1 WWREGYNDM
10 KATFIGGGTMAE
22 AIIKRLVAE
31 GVVLCDD
38 IAVVDPSDA
47 RRELLLERY
56 GVSVSET
63 PEGCLTGADVIVLAV
78 KPQEMEKAAAQV
90 GALEQGQLL
99 LSILA
104 GVRTDRIVSSFN
116 HRLVVRAMPNTP
128 AQIGSGMTV
137 WTAAPEASEEQLAMV
152 RTILA
157 ALGTEQ
163 FVPEEKYVDMATA
176 LSGSGPAYVFLFI
189 EALVDGA
196 VRIGMPRPMAE
207 KLAVQTVLGSA
218 EFLEQSGE
226 HPAELRNRVTSPG
239 GTTAAALHELEKG
252 SLRSLLADAI
262 ASAYAKAKNL

>member
-1 WWREGYNDM
+1 
-10 KATFIGGGTMAE
+10 
-22 AIIKRLVAE
+22 
-31 GVVLCDD
+31 VVLCDD
-38 IAVVDPSDA
+38 IVVVDPADA
-47 RRELLLERY
+47 RRELLSERY
-56 GVSVSET
+56 GVGVSVT
-63 PEGCLTGADVIVLAV
+63 PEGCVADADVVVLAV

-90 GALEQGQLL
+90 GALGERQLL

-104 GVRTDRIVSSFN
+104 GVKTERIVNAFN
-116 HRLVVRAMPNTP
+116 HRVVARAMPNTP
-128 AQIGSGMTV
+128 AQIGSGVTV
-137 WTAAPEASEEQLAMV
+137 WTASQEVTEDQLAMA

-163 FVPEEKYVDMATA
+163 HVPDEKYVDMATA

-189 EALVDGA
+189 EAMVDGA
-196 VRIGMPRPMAE
+196 VRIGMPRAMAE

-218 EFLEQSGE
+218 QFLEQSGE

-252 SLRSLLADAI
+252 SLRSLLAEAI